1 MREKCSLQIQKI
13 CRFRAGLKWDALM
26 VLFALALVALVA
38 ADRLA

>member
-13 CRFRAGLKWDALM
+13 CRFRAGLKWDARL
-26 VLFALALVALVA
+26 LALVALVVLAA